1 MDYKNDQKLRKTSN
15 ANVLQNFAFADH
27 IVSHNVE
34 DKPKWTRKC
43 SHNVSGIPLTMWRTN
58 VNEDAYY
65 VESTYIHNRALFST
79 EMYLSWLNSRVKIC
93 IED

>member
-34 DKPKWTRKC
+34 DTPKWTRKC

-58 VNEDAYY
+58 VNEDAYW
-65 VESTYIHNRALFST
+65 ELIAI
-79 EMYLSWLNSRVKIC
+79 KIV
-93 IED
+93 IFAYFL

>member
-15 ANVLQNFAFADH
+15 ANVLQNFAFAGH

-34 DKPKWTRKC
+34 DTPKWTRKC

-65 VESTYIHNRALFST
+65 WEL
-79 EMYLSWLNSRVKIC
+79 VKYSFILVNL
-93 IED
+93 IT

>member
-34 DKPKWTRKC
+34 DTPKWTRKC

-65 VESTYIHNRALFST
+65 LKVKY
-79 EMYLSWLNSRVKIC
+79 MYMKFINHYLI
-93 IED
+93 

>member
-15 ANVLQNFAFADH
+15 ANVLQNFAFAGH

-34 DKPKWTRKC
+34 DTPKWTRKC

-58 VNEDAYY
+58 VNEDAYGL
-65 VESTYIHNRALFST
+65 IL
-79 EMYLSWLNSRVKIC
+79 LSIPQVFLLSAAQILELMLNSH
-93 IED
+93 ELD

>member
-1 MDYKNDQKLRKTSN
+1 MSILVQFKKFWYFWAHNKKLDWMDYKNDQKLRKTSN

-34 DKPKWTRKC
+34 DTPKWTRKC

-58 VNEDAYY
+58 VNEDAYC
-65 VESTYIHNRALFST
+65 TF
-79 EMYLSWLNSRVKIC
+79 
-93 IED
+93 